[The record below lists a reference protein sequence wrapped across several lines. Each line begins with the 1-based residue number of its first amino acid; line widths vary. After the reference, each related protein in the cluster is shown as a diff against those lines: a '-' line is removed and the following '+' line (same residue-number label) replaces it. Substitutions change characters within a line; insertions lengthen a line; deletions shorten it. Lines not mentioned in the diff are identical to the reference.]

1 MNEVARDLLD
11 ELIAKWS
18 DGIIRINELFQKVAE
33 YRLSLGM
40 LELGIL
46 NKIAEALI
54 AMYKAKPQSSRDVND
69 FADDREKG
77 IFT

>member
-18 DGIIRINELFQKVAE
+18 DGVIRINELFQKIAE

-46 NKIAEALI
+46 NKIADALI
-54 AMYKAKPQSSRDVND
+54 TMYKAKPPTSRDIND
-69 FADDREKG
+69 LADDREKG
-77 IFT
+77 IYT

>member
-1 MNEVARDLLD
+1 
-11 ELIAKWS
+11 
-18 DGIIRINELFQKVAE
+18 
-33 YRLSLGM
+33 M

-69 FADDREKG
+69 LAEDREKG